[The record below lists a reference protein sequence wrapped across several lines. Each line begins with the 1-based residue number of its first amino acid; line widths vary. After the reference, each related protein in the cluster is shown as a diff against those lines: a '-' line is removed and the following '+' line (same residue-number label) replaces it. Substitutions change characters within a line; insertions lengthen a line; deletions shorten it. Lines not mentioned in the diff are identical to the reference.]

1 MATQPTNLPVPSES
15 PRDLKYNAGKIDEF
29 ATSMGWTYTD
39 RFGVQHYTIEGMR
52 WLAQQAIAAFGYIT
66 LDSFEGGNTLT
77 LPNQVLRLEATGEY
91 YRWDGGFPK
100 TVPAGSTPE
109 STGGIGSGKW
119 LSVGDAALRTSLASP
134 AGFGFIGGTTYAQ
147 IRAYNGAKNR
157 VYCLGKEK
165 INDGGYGFFEV
176 DASDT
181 TSADNGG
188 TILVDAAGRRWKR
201 QYDGS
206 VNLLWFA
213 KGDGTTDDS
222 AALQN
227 AVDATKF
234 GGRLD
239 VPMPSVNYKI
249 ATECVISRPIN
260 IVGNGGSCVTTTPF
274 PGFKAA
280 GHNSIFKLKAT
291 LNNYMFGA
299 YGITGVHMRDIFLE
313 GPALRNNGLNGIC
326 TDETVNS
333 GVYHVRNNTFTNVN
347 MRYFDNS
354 WNIRGVC
361 YLNSWNDCRA
371 LWCAN
376 GCVVD
381 KVSGAA
387 EGGSDQNRF
396 FGCEFVL
403 NDRNL
408 SLSETAYAGSQTIV
422 GCTLSEGLVGLIVG
436 FNTTLHVAGNQIENN
451 QYSGINITIPST
463 IGNPASEAIKN
474 IIGNCFILNGNDI
487 VIDKQTTAFAGGFA
501 FPVNIEGNTFSQTSG
516 MVLYVNAPTGPGEFD
531 SRQLRLSSTNAFS
544 PAGGGTIGSIP
555 DSKISSGWK
564 GYNGFH
570 EDGKVTATGRVIGDT
585 PKNILRFDVPA
596 GKQCYIRYDM
606 SSLPDLASGGSTP
619 ASAAIRFTNVTG
631 SAILK
636 EDFGA
641 TGTLFIPRVSNTITV
656 VVALWSNAGTSAASA
671 TVSYCLM

>member
-347 MRYFDNS
+347 MRYFDNG

>member
-347 MRYFDNS
+347 MRYFDNG

-403 NDRNL
+403 NGRNL